1 MLLLE
6 DHKMLTDTDVW
17 WNRFAIKV
25 SLCWP
30 WHSMN
35 FGRDGVGIRKVS
47 FASGMEYVIALEMFV
62 INVRNT

>member
-1 MLLLE
+1 
-6 DHKMLTDTDVW
+6 
-17 WNRFAIKV
+17 
-25 SLCWP
+25 
-30 WHSMN
+30 MN